1 MSGIEQEGVG
11 PAFRTWR
18 AHRPFVGGLLLTLG
32 GVEILIT
39 MKVSLKI
46 VVHLG
51 MQGLA
56 GFMLPALMVVC
67 GLLILFNPAQRLFY
81 SIVGIMLTL
90 GTWVT
95 SNLGGFFVGL
105 LLGAVGSCMAFG
117 WLPDQEPRASR
128 SQRRMDKEKEESKAT
143 MADRDATES
152 TGPAAADDGHEGG
165 EGSLRGSM
173 RSSTAE
179 SASHL
184 TT

>member
-1 MSGIEQEGVG
+1 MTGLEQEGVG
-11 PAFRTWR
+11 PAFRNWR

-105 LLGAVGSCMAFG
+105 ALGAVGSCMAFG
-117 WLPDQEPRASR
+117 WLPNQDPRVSR
-128 SQRRMDKEKEESKAT
+128 RQRRKNEQQGKAA
-143 MADRDATES
+143 MAAPETTEA
-152 TGPAAADDGHEGG
+152 AAADDGQAEG
-165 EGSLRGSM
+165 EGSLRGSI
-173 RSSTAE
+173 RSSTAV
-179 SASHL
+179 SPSHL

>member
-1 MSGIEQEGVG
+1 MLGIGQQEVG

-18 AHRPFVGGLLLTLG
+18 AHRPFLGGLLLTLG
-32 GVEILIT
+32 GVEILVT

-105 LLGAVGSCMAFG
+105 ALGAVGSCMAFG
-117 WLPDQEPRASR
+117 WLPDQEPRVSR
-128 SQRRMDKEKEESKAT
+128 SQRRKDKEQQGKAD
-143 MADRDATES
+143 MAAPDAAGS
-152 TGPAAADDGHEGG
+152 TGPTAADGGQEDGD
-165 EGSLRGSM
+165 GSLRGSI
-173 RSSTAE
+173 RSSTAT
-179 SASHL
+179 SPSHL

>member
-1 MSGIEQEGVG
+1 MSGIKSEGVG

-18 AHRPFVGGLLLTLG
+18 AHRPFLGGLLLTLG
-32 GVEILIT
+32 GVEILLTVKI
-39 MKVSLKI
+39 SLKL

-56 GFMLPALMVVC
+56 GYLLPALMVVC

-105 LLGAVGSCMAFG
+105 ILGIVGSCMVFG
-117 WLPDQEPRASR
+117 WLPDQEPRVSR
-128 SQRRMDKEKEESKAT
+128 RQRRKNRRQAKAA
-143 MADRDATES
+143 MADPNATES
-152 TGPAAADDGHEGG
+152 TRSTAADGGQEGTD
-165 EGSLRGSM
+165 GSLRGSM
-173 RSSTAE
+173 RSSTAD
-179 SASHL
+179 SPSHL

>member
-1 MSGIEQEGVG
+1 MLGTDQQEVG

-18 AHRPFVGGLLLTLG
+18 AHRPFLGGLLLTLG

-105 LLGAVGSCMAFG
+105 ALGAVGSCMAFG
-117 WLPDQEPRASR
+117 WLPDQEPRVSR
-128 SQRRMDKEKEESKAT
+128 RQRRKDKQQGKAAMAAPDAVESHEPT
-143 MADRDATES
+143 
-152 TGPAAADDGHEGG
+152 AADDGQEDG
-165 EGSLRGSM
+165 EGSLRGSI
-173 RSSTAE
+173 RSSTTA
-179 SASHL
+179 SPSHL

>member
-1 MSGIEQEGVG
+1 MLGMDQQEVG

-32 GVEILIT
+32 GVEILVT

-105 LLGAVGSCMAFG
+105 ALGAVGSCMAFG
-117 WLPDQEPRASR
+117 WLPDQEPRVSR
-128 SQRRMDKEKEESKAT
+128 SQRREDKRKGKAA
-143 MADRDATES
+143 MVAPES
-152 TGPAAADDGHEGG
+152 TEATTADDGQEGS

-173 RSSTAE
+173 RSSTAA
-179 SASHL
+179 SPSHL
-184 TT
+184 TM

>member
-11 PAFRTWR
+11 PAFRNWR

-32 GVEILIT
+32 GVEILVT

-56 GFMLPALMVVC
+56 GFLLPALMVVV

-81 SIVGIMLTL
+81 SIVGIMATL
-90 GTWVT
+90 GTWLT

-105 LLGAVGSCMAFG
+105 LLGAVGSCMTFG
-117 WLPDQEPRASR
+117 WLPDQEPRVSR
-128 SQRRMDKEKEESKAT
+128 KQRRADKQQGKAA
-143 MADRDATES
+143 M
-152 TGPAAADDGHEGG
+152 TGPETAEASAADDGQADG

-173 RSSTAE
+173 RSSTA
-179 SASHL
+179 ASPSHV

>member
-1 MSGIEQEGVG
+1 MSGIEHQGVG

-18 AHRPFVGGLLLTLG
+18 ARRPFLAGVLLTLG
-32 GVEILIT
+32 GAEILFT
-39 MKVSLKI
+39 VKASLK
-46 VVHLG
+46 VVLHIG

-56 GFMLPALMVVC
+56 GYLLPTLMVVC
-67 GLLILFNPAQRLFY
+67 GLLIIFNPTQRLFY

-105 LLGAVGSCMAFG
+105 TLGAVGSCMAFG
-117 WLPDQEPRASR
+117 WLPDQEPRVSR
-128 SQRRMDKEKEESKAT
+128 RQRRKEKQKGKAA
-143 MADRDATES
+143 MAGPDATES
-152 TGPAAADDGHEGG
+152 TGPTAADDGHEGG

-179 SASHL
+179 SPSHL
-184 TT
+184 TM

>member
-1 MSGIEQEGVG
+1 MSGIKQEGVG
-11 PAFRTWR
+11 PAFRNWR

-105 LLGAVGSCMAFG
+105 ILGAVGSCMAFG
-117 WLPDQEPRASR
+117 WLPDQEPRVSR
-128 SQRRMDKEKEESKAT
+128 SQRRMDKEREKEEGKAT
-143 MADRDATES
+143 MADE
-152 TGPAAADDGHEGG
+152 GHEGG

-173 RSSTAE
+173 RSSTAA
-179 SASHL
+179 SPSHL

>member
-11 PAFRTWR
+11 PAFRNWR

-32 GVEILIT
+32 GVEILVT

-56 GFMLPALMVVC
+56 GFLLPALMVVV

-95 SNLGGFFVGL
+95 SNLGGFFIGL
-105 LLGAVGSCMAFG
+105 ALGAVGSCMAFG
-117 WLPDQEPRASR
+117 WLPNQEPRVSR
-128 SQRRMDKEKEESKAT
+128 SQRREDKKQGKAD
-143 MADRDATES
+143 MES
-152 TGPAAADDGHEGG
+152 TEAPAADDGQGDG

-173 RSSTAE
+173 RSSTA
-179 SASHL
+179 ASPSHVA
-184 TT
+184 T

>member
-11 PAFRTWR
+11 PAFRNWR

-32 GVEILIT
+32 GVEILVT

-56 GFMLPALMVVC
+56 GFMLPALMVVV
-67 GLLILFNPAQRLFY
+67 GLLILFNPTQRLFY

-105 LLGAVGSCMAFG
+105 ALGAVGSCMAFG
-117 WLPDQEPRASR
+117 WLPDQEPRVSR
-128 SQRRMDKEKEESKAT
+128 RQRREDKKQGKAAMDSTEAPAT
-143 MADRDATES
+143 
-152 TGPAAADDGHEGG
+152 DDGQGDG
-165 EGSLRGSM
+165 EGSLRGSI
-173 RSSTAE
+173 RSSTAV
-179 SASHL
+179 SPSHL